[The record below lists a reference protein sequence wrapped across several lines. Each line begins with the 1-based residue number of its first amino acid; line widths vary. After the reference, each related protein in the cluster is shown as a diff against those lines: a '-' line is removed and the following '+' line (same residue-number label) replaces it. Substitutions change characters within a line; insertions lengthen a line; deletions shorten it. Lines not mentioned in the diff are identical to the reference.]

1 MTDKK
6 VKAKT
11 KAELF
16 LPMQTRKGGSV
27 TVDKDGKVTKTVSKK
42 KATLKRKDTTDKDKD
57 DGTN

>member
-6 VKAKT
+6 VKVKT

-16 LPMQTRKGGSV
+16 SPMQTRKGGSV

-42 KATLKRKDTTDKDKD
+42 KAKLKTKDTTDKDKD

>member
-16 LPMQTRKGGSV
+16 PPMKTRVGGSV
-27 TVDKDGKVTKTVSKK
+27 SVDKDGKVAKTVTKK
-42 KATLKRKDTTDKDKD
+42 KAKLKTKDTTDKDKD

>member
-16 LPMQTRKGGSV
+16 PPLKTRVGGSV
-27 TVDKDGKVTKTVSKK
+27 TVDKDGKRTKTKVK
-42 KATLKRKDTTDKDKD
+42 KASTKIVNKTEKDKD
-57 DGTN
+57 NVD